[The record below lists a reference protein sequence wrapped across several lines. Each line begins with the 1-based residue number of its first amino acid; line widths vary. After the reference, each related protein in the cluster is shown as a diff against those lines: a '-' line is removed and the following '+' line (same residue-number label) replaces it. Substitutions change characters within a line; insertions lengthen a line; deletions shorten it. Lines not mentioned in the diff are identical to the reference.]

1 MDSTGSA
8 LLCIVLHTCG
18 SRVVNLF
25 DEESVEAL
33 VARIMGENRSGVQ
46 GNEETTLVLRRG
58 RGSCQNRPMAQPIVV
73 VCPCDERLSI
83 LSLHIPNHVAGGS
96 KFGLTQW
103 MVESIFAMF
112 CEPIMVER

>member
-25 DEESVEAL
+25 DEESVGAL
-33 VARIMGENRSGVQ
+33 VERMMGENRSGVQ

-83 LSLHIPNHVAGGS
+83 RFRPYPKSCSRRFQIWFDAVDG
-96 KFGLTQW
+96 
-103 MVESIFAMF
+103 
-112 CEPIMVER
+112 